1 MAQPKQFDKAE
12 KGASEKLA
20 KGKTPPEKAAEMRH
34 HRDQVLGKTDSNY
47 HNK

>member
-12 KGASEKLA
+12 KGENEKLA
-20 KGKTPPEKAAEMRH
+20 KGKSSPEEAAKLRH
-34 HRDQVLGKTDSNY
+34 HRDQVFGKTDSNY